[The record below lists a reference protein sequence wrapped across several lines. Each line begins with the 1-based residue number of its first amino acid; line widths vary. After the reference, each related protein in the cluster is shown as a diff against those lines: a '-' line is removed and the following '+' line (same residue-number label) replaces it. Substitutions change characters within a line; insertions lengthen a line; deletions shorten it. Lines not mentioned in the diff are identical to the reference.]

1 MTLSVQEIAEI
12 RGQIG
17 DERTRLESKVR
28 TPGVVPLKVSCHWS
42 SCQHGRHSLD
52 HFRSSHHGEPGTC
65 ADCGKRVVMLD
76 PPAAHAELS
85 AADVPSVISV
95 LRQELI
101 RAHYWDAVID
111 LKAYNQAVRMGRDRL
126 LERASEEVRKA
137 LLVDSPYQ
145 GRGASLCGSIIAYA
159 QHATGTCC
167 RKCASYWYGFSRS
180 FDDQPSEAQIQYVIA
195 IVHAYLDLRLPD
207 LPADG
212 HPVPRVMAASMP
224 DADEVA
230 RLEQV
235 VLDHMQANGDPSG
248 LLIPIHSSLEF
259 AHQRDAAGGYVMFS
273 RIGLRD
279 LGAA

>member
-1 MTLSVQEIAEI
+1 MTLSVEEIAEI
-12 RGQIG
+12 RSQIG
-17 DERTRLESKVR
+17 DERTRLESEVR
-28 TPGVVPLKVSCHWS
+28 APGVVPLKVACHWS

-52 HFRSSHHGEPGTC
+52 HFRSSHRGEPGTC

-76 PPAAHAELS
+76 PPTGRAELS
-85 AADVPSVISV
+85 AADVPAVISA
-95 LRQELI
+95 LKQELI
-101 RAHYWDAVID
+101 RAHYWVAVID

-126 LERASEEVRKA
+126 LQRASEEVRKA
-137 LLVDSPYQ
+137 LLTDSPYQ
-145 GRGASLCGSIIAYA
+145 GRGAPLRENIIAYA
-159 QHATGTCC
+159 QHATGSCC

-180 FDDQPSEAQIQYVIA
+180 FDKQPTESQVNYVIS

-212 HPVPRVMAASMP
+212 HPAPRVMAASMP
-224 DADEVA
+224 DVDEVA

-235 VLDHMQANGDPSG
+235 VLDHMKAHGDPSG
-248 LLIPIHSSLEF
+248 LLVPIHSSLEF
-259 AHQRDAAGGYVMFS
+259 AHQRDATGGYVMFS